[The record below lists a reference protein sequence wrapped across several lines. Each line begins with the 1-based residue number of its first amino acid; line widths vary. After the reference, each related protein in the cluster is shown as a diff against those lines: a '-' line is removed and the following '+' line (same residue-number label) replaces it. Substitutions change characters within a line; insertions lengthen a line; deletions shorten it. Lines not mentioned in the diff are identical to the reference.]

1 MPILD
6 KNTLDFISHSP
17 EQTRRIGM
25 ELGALLTPGD
35 VICLQGDLGAGKTTL
50 VQGLAQGWGSIDP
63 VSSPTFII
71 VNAYRRADESELY
84 HLDTYRLES
93 ASEAE
98 MLDLDEMLEAGP
110 LVIEWAERIA
120 SILPAER
127 LWLTLEHIDEEK
139 RGIRF
144 KAQGAPYEKML
155 AEIQK
160 SAFGGD

>member
-6 KNTLDFISHSP
+6 ANTLEFISHSP

-25 ELGALLTPGD
+25 RLGALLNPGD

-50 VQGLAQGWGSIDP
+50 VQGLAQGWGSLDP

-71 VNAYRRADESELY
+71 VNVYRRPDESELY

-93 ASEAE
+93 APEAA
-98 MLDLDEMLEAGP
+98 MLDLDDMLDAGP
-110 LVIEWAERIA
+110 LIIEWPERIE

-139 RGIRF
+139 RGILF
-144 KAQGAPYEKML
+144 KAQGIAYEKIL
-155 AEIQK
+155 EEIRQT
-160 SAFGGD
+160 AFGGD